1 MVVWLVSFP
10 DPRSV
15 EGGSR
20 DETNQHGCVCINSQL
35 LKLVYRYCI
44 ALHVHNPE
52 DHTFLPRRGGYC
64 RDKNM
69 EDHIQE
75 KLTACQRYL
84 HQLQKD
90 ENMTQKNITSKSE
103 RKKLAVF

>member
-1 MVVWLVSFP
+1 
-10 DPRSV
+10 
-15 EGGSR
+15 
-20 DETNQHGCVCINSQL
+20 
-35 LKLVYRYCI
+35 
-44 ALHVHNPE
+44 
-52 DHTFLPRRGGYC
+52 
-64 RDKNM
+64 M